1 MSSQTPKRQR
11 AVMLTSEGM
20 DKFPAAKAEVK
31 RYESFYQHYTLEV
44 LGDRTHKDLDTL
56 IGKFV
61 ALST

>member
-11 AVMLTSEGM
+11 VVILTSEGT

-44 LGDRTHKDLDTL
+44 LGDRTDKELDTL
-56 IGKFV
+56 IGEFV